1 MFNKEDK
8 CIVDSKNMANKFNN
22 YFTSIG
28 SELGNKFNDHKGAEC
43 PCNEG
48 CSKQYCN
55 SMVNKFKFEFK
66 FDVISAEFVSD
77 QICNMQNSKSPGLD
91 QFNVR
96 LLKLAGPYLS
106 NCLAHICNLSLSG
119 STFPDEWKKAKVTP
133 IFKSGDKSDVG
144 NYRPISVLPIVS
156 KIIERAVHDQLY
168 AYLTNA
174 NLLSNAQSGFR
185 SNHSTSTTLHDV
197 QDYILNNMDD
207 GYATGVIFLDLKKA
221 FDTVNHDIL
230 IKKLKNYGIGN
241 NELLWFESYL
251 NNRSQVVNVNS
262 TLSDFQPV
270 NIGIPQG
277 SILGPLLFIIFVNCL
292 PDVVDKCKTVMYA
305 DDTSIMCKANNVHE
319 LQSQLNA
326 CLSKVAAWF
335 KVNKLTLN
343 IDKTK
348 FMICGTKRTLEKFHD
363 VKLTFNGSVIERV
376 DEFKYLGVKL
386 DSSLSWSAHIDYL
399 CNNVSKRIG
408 IIKRVKNFLPH
419 QTTVML
425 SNALVIPHFD
435 YGSSVWSN
443 FSTEFHNKLQVL
455 HNNLARII
463 LKADAR
469 TPINDMMNSLQW
481 DKLDKRW
488 HKQLLVIVY
497 KCLLNLSPSYLSNQF
512 EFVHDNHSHLTRN
525 HTSNTLAVPK
535 FKTNSGLRTF
545 HVRAAYAWNNLPVS
559 IRNEMDNMTAR
570 QFRLKIDEI

>member
-1 MFNKEDK
+1 
-8 CIVDSKNMANKFNN
+8 
-22 YFTSIG
+22 
-28 SELGNKFNDHKGAEC
+28 
-43 PCNEG
+43 
-48 CSKQYCN
+48 
-55 SMVNKFKFEFK
+55 MVNKFK

-119 STFPDEWKKAKVTP
+119 YTFPDEWKKAKVTP

-174 NLLSNAQSGFR
+174 DLLSNAQSGFR

-230 IKKLKNYGIGN
+230 IKKLKNYGIDN

-292 PDVVDKCKTVMYA
+292 PDAVDKCKTVMYA

-319 LQSQLNA
+319 LQSQL
-326 CLSKVAAWF
+326 
-335 KVNKLTLN
+335 
-343 IDKTK
+343 
-348 FMICGTKRTLEKFHD
+348 M
-363 VKLTFNGSVIERV
+363 
-376 DEFKYLGVKL
+376 
-386 DSSLSWSAHIDYL
+386 
-399 CNNVSKRIG
+399 
-408 IIKRVKNFLPH
+408 
-419 QTTVML
+419 
-425 SNALVIPHFD
+425 
-435 YGSSVWSN
+435 
-443 FSTEFHNKLQVL
+443 
-455 HNNLARII
+455 
-463 LKADAR
+463 
-469 TPINDMMNSLQW
+469 
-481 DKLDKRW
+481 
-488 HKQLLVIVY
+488 
-497 KCLLNLSPSYLSNQF
+497 
-512 EFVHDNHSHLTRN
+512 
-525 HTSNTLAVPK
+525 
-535 FKTNSGLRTF
+535 
-545 HVRAAYAWNNLPVS
+545 HV
-559 IRNEMDNMTAR
+559 
-570 QFRLKIDEI
+570 